1 MNLKKATIKH
11 QISPKYI
18 TLEVTERELMQDEVQ
33 AIALLIELKEKGYT
47 ISVDDYGMGQS
58 SLAKLKQLPV
68 DELKIDKS
76 FIMGLNSSESDQI
89 IVASTISL
97 SHRLG
102 LSVVAE
108 GLENNESLDILK
120 NMGCDY
126 IQGYF
131 LSRPMTSEAFV
142 EWLGGYYQ
150 NDV

>member
-1 MNLKKATIKH
+1 
-11 QISPKYI
+11 
-18 TLEVTERELMQDEVQ
+18 MQDEVQ

-47 ISVDDYGMGQS
+47 ISVDDYGIGQS

-76 FIMGLNSSESDQI
+76 FIMELNSSESDQI
-89 IVASTISL
+89 IVGSTISL
-97 SHRLG
+97 GHRLG

-120 NMGCDY
+120 NMGCDH

-131 LSRPMTSEAFV
+131 LSRPMTSEAFI
-142 EWLGGYYQ
+142 EWLGSYYQ
-150 NDV
+150 EHV